1 MLSTLSLV
9 MSVSPSA
16 IFTEI
21 SLEQKSVNLMRA
33 HAL

>member
-1 MLSTLSLV
+1 MPHLPLV
-9 MSVSPSA
+9 ITAYPSA